1 MPNYQHRRTI
11 RPLRT
16 QPRMRSTRG
25 GGFVSDLINTYL
37 YGKFIE
43 PMVTKQEV
51 KRSEALH
58 KVATEGM
65 ENTVRRVGDVVK
77 ETGLPIATL
86 RFEQVGGVSQAV
98 DMQNIGTNPE
108 LIKKMIGEEP
118 VNEVPTETTEAPK
131 KSKRSKTKVAPNA
144 ATIPA
149 ETSDLLDPADKEDAP
164 TSVNIQ
170 KVFRAPNRKPKT
182 PKAPSGVSSLSASTL
197 FPASTS
203 KSTDTWADTWFGT
216 EDKKSKL
223 TEDTRIVKPQ
233 FSEIKEE
240 ETPK

>member
-1 MPNYQHRRTI
+1 
-11 RPLRT
+11 
-16 QPRMRSTRG
+16 MRSTRG

-65 ENTVRRVGDVVK
+65 QDAIRKTSEVIK
-77 ETGLPIATL
+77 ETKIPVATV
-86 RFEQVGGVSQAV
+86 RFEQVGGVSQTV
-98 DMQNIGTNPE
+98 DLQNIGTNPA
-108 LIKKMIGEEP
+108 LLKTIMGEES
-118 VNEVPTETTEAPK
+118 VNEVPTETAEAPK
-131 KSKRSKTKVAPNA
+131 KSKRSKTKVVVNE

-182 PKAPSGVSSLSASTL
+182 PKAPRGVSSLSASTL

-223 TEDTRIVKPQ
+223 TENTRIVKPQ
-233 FSEIKEE
+233 FSEIEEE